1 MGKLLLLI
9 IVIAVTVS
17 GVLYI
22 FKNSISE
29 KIVNPI
35 AKEKTFFEKPLA
47 KYSYDRLR
55 TTNFEG
61 GNISFG
67 KIIKEGEGFNSRIF
81 YFSDTFDGK
90 SKKVSGLINIPSKEG
105 TYPVLLMF
113 RGFVDR
119 EIYTTGEGTRRTAEE
134 FAGNGFITLA
144 PDFLGYGES
153 DMPSDQSIEERF
165 QTYTTAMSFLSSMST
180 LNIAFEKD
188 ETVIPRADLEKIG
201 IWAHSNGGQIALS
214 VLAISGKPIPTVLWA
229 PVSKPFPY
237 NILYF
242 TDEYDDEGKA
252 LRKVVAEFEK
262 DYDVYKYS
270 VTKYLPWIKAPIQ
283 LHQGSADEAVPKRW
297 SDQFDELLTKQEIEH
312 EYFVY
317 PGENHN
323 FNNGSWP
330 LAVSRSIEFYNSQFS
345 KPTSTPSAD

>member
-9 IVIAVTVS
+9 IIIAITVS

-35 AKEKTFFEKPLA
+35 AKEKTLFEKPLA
-47 KYSYDRLR
+47 KYSYERLR
-55 TTNFEG
+55 KTNFEEG
-61 GNISFG
+61 DISLG
-67 KIIKEGEGFNSRIF
+67 KNVKEGEGFNSRIF

-90 SKKVSGLINIPSKEG
+90 KKKVSGLINIPTKEG
-105 TYPVLLMF
+105 KYPVLLMF
-113 RGFVDR
+113 RGFVER

-134 FAGNGFITLA
+134 FARNGFITLA

-153 DMPSDQSIEERF
+153 DMPSEKSIEERF
-165 QTYTTAMSFLSSMST
+165 QTYTTALSLLSSVSA
-180 LNIAFEKD
+180 LNNAFEKD
-188 ETVIPRADLEKIG
+188 EEVTSRADLEKIG

-214 VLAISGKPIPTVLWA
+214 VLAISEKPFPTVLWA

-242 TDEYDDEGKA
+242 TDEFDDEGKA
-252 LRKVVAEFEK
+252 LRKVVADFEK

-270 VTKYLPWIKAPIQ
+270 VIKYLSFIKAPIQ
-283 LHQGSADEAVPKRW
+283 LHQGTVDEAVPKRW
-297 SDQFDELLTKQEIEH
+297 SDQFDELLTKKEIEH

-323 FNNGSWP
+323 FTVGLWP
-330 LAVSRSIEFYNSQFS
+330 TAMSRSIEFYNEQFL
-345 KPTSTPSAD
+345 KPKLTPLVN